1 MYIFQVKVGSLDVQ
15 KKNESPNMSLV
26 VISEPS
32 FHSKN
37 WAKLAAKLLLPFQK
51 KYVTLKIVT
60 NITLLI
66 NSSDL
71 TLHKVKVMAK
81 VAYQDSQKIKII
93 KQEITLVVWLVGCT
107 AVQALQLHCADQFH
121 GIASNTYTTKVGY

>member
-1 MYIFQVKVGSLDVQ
+1 M
-15 KKNESPNMSLV
+15 P
-26 VISEPS
+26 
-32 FHSKN
+32 
-37 WAKLAAKLLLPFQK
+37 PFQK

-81 VAYQDSQKIKII
+81 VAYQDSKKIKII

-107 AVQALQLHCADQFH
+107 AVQALQLQCADQFH
-121 GIASNTYTTKVGY
+121 GIASSTYT

>member
-1 MYIFQVKVGSLDVQ
+1 M
-15 KKNESPNMSLV
+15 
-26 VISEPS
+26 ISGPS
-32 FHSKN
+32 FTKRTGL
-37 WAKLAAKLLLPFQK
+37 AFVFIFLFLIKLAAKLLLPFQK

-81 VAYQDSQKIKII
+81 VAYQDSKRIKII